1 MKLAAIY
8 NVFDGLEWLGKSIFC
23 IKNHVDLVIIT
34 YQDVSNYGEK
44 YNNFEIITRILEEQG
59 LNNAI
64 LYKYSSQMDQSAM
77 YNETLKRQIGIEL
90 ALKNQCTHFLH
101 IDCDELYYDF
111 ERLKQEYIEC
121 GLDGSVCEMYT
132 YFKTENFRLEDVDNY
147 FVPFIHK
154 LHTETSCGIRNN
166 YPYYVDPTRRI
177 NCEDVTLLKS
187 GKMHHYSWVRDD
199 INLKI
204 RNSSAKLNIEKS
216 QLLSDYLNLECKEG
230 YFLKDFGQKLVKTN
244 TFIKI

>member
-8 NVFDGLEWLGKSIFC
+8 NVFDGVEWLGRSIEQ
-23 IKNHVDLVIIT
+23 IKDHVDLIIIV

-44 YNNFEIITRILEEQG
+44 YNNYEAIIRVL
-59 LNNAI
+59 
-64 LYKYSSQMDQSAM
+64 
-77 YNETLKRQIGIEL
+77 ETLTPEKYIFFTFIPNLSKSPMELETRKRQLGIYAAREL
-90 ALKNQCTHFLH
+90 ECTHFLH

-111 ERLKQEYIEC
+111 AKLKEEYISR

-132 YFKTENFRLEDVDNY
+132 YFKSENLRLENVDNY

-154 LHTETSCGIRNN
+154 LTPNTKCGIVYS
-166 YPYYVDPTRRI
+166 YPFYVDPTRRI
-177 NCEDVTLLKS
+177 SDCQTVELLTS

-204 RNSSAKLNIEKS
+204 RNSTARFNIEKS
-216 QLLSDYLNLECKEG
+216 QLLQDYLNPEAGEG
-230 YFLKDFGQKLVKTN
+230 YFLKDYNQKL
-244 TFIKI
+244 IKV